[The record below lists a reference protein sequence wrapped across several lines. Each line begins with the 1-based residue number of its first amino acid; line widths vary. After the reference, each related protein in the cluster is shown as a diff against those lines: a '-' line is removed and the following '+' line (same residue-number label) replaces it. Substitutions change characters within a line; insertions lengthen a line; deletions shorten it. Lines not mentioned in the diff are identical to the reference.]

1 MLNLYIFIL
10 LNQLIHRL
18 ICAQCSTQF
27 FKAAFSFFLLFL
39 ASATMRQ
46 ALAYRYRH
54 EEAAFAALV
63 DLIVIKR
70 K

>member
-1 MLNLYIFIL
+1 MLNPHIFIL

-18 ICAQCSTQF
+18 ICTQRSTQS
-27 FKAAFSFFLLFL
+27 FKAAFSFFLLFR
-39 ASATMRQ
+39 ASTTRRQ
-46 ALAYRYRH
+46 ALAYRHRD